1 MSTWTLDIFYQKK
14 DWFDVLS
21 QLGSYDFVHTFDF
34 HWIARENGEGEP
46 VVFVIK
52 DANGEYIA
60 FWPALKRE
68 IIGTSLFDLTSVYG
82 YAGPLFKYEEY
93 SDRCLSLIFSAMRE
107 MGVVAL
113 FSRMHPLFIEQI
125 QEQALRGVQLGDV
138 IVIDA
143 QQQSPLVSYRSGHRY
158 EIRKALASGL
168 QIHVDHQCDGMN
180 EFVEIYQQSM
190 RDLDASDYYLFNA
203 NYFNVIKE
211 ATDFKAF
218 LIFAELDGKKIAA
231 SMFFVTGKVMQY
243 YLSGT
248 VDAYKK
254 ISPSKAIIAKAHE
267 LAIAMGVEK
276 IILGGGVGS
285 KEDPLF
291 KFKNGFSEL
300 RMPFYIFKKII
311 NHQAYTQLC
320 EAKGIDHQAT
330 AYFPAYR
337 APQ

>member
-1 MSTWTLDIFYQKK
+1 MALALDTFFAKE
-14 DWFDVLS
+14 DWNRVLES
-21 QLGSYDFVHTFDF
+21 FPRHDFVHTFDF
-34 HWIARENGEGEP
+34 HHISQKNGEGLP
-46 VVFVIK
+46 IIFAAK
-52 DANGEYIA
+52 DDGGRYLAC
-60 FWPALKRE
+60 WPALKRE
-68 IIGTSLFDLTSVYG
+68 IPGADLFDLTSVYG
-82 YAGPLFKYEEY
+82 YAGPLVANQEY
-93 SDRCLSLIFSAMRE
+93 SDKCLNLIFGAMKD

-125 QEQALRGVQLGDV
+125 QEQALRGVKLGDV

-143 QQQSPLVSYRSGHRY
+143 QQQIPLVSYRSGHRY

-168 QIHVDHQCDGMN
+168 QIHVDHECDGMH

-203 NYFNVIKE
+203 NYFNAIKK

-231 SMFFVTGKVMQY
+231 SMFVVTGKVLQY

-248 VDAYKK
+248 VDTYKK
-254 ISPSKAIIAKAHE
+254 LSPSKAIIAKAHE
-267 LAIAMGVEK
+267 LAISMGIEE

-285 KEDPLF
+285 MEDHLF

-300 RMPFYIFKKII
+300 RLPFYIFKKII
-311 NHQAYTQLC
+311 NSQVYAELC
-320 EAKGIDHQAT
+320 KSKGVDQQAT
-330 AYFPAYR
+330 TYFPAYR